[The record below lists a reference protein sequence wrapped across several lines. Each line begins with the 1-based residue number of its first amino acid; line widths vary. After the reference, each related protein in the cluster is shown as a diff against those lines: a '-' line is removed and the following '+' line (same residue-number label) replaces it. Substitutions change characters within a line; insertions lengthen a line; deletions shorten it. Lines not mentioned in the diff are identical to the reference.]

1 VGASLRLGVGPEQ
14 TAGHRIDISTT
25 NDVAEVLLRLAS
37 ELSNEH
43 LVVYAGRQSLSAP
56 QGFQVG
62 VSRDE
67 LVTGRAMP
75 ARTRS
80 PRR

>member
-1 VGASLRLGVGPEQ
+1 M
-14 TAGHRIDISTT
+14 
-25 NDVAEVLLRLAS
+25 AEVLLRLAS
-37 ELSNEH
+37 ELSNEY

-56 QGFQVG
+56 QGLQVG

-75 ARTRS
+75 ARSRS
-80 PRR
+80 PRK